1 MSLRTDIRST
11 IALAAPIA
19 ASQVSDMLTLAV
31 DLIMVGSLGTLPL
44 AAVTLAGTS
53 STMVLLF
60 GIGFTIAMTP
70 EIATRMARG
79 DTQGAAACAQTGSKM
94 SMIVAAGLVAVLLAV
109 SPWLEVLGAPADVTA
124 MAIPYFRWY
133 VLSFLFRLGFGTIK
147 QTSEALGNSRMPMM
161 IAIAANVLNVVFN
174 WVFIYGNLGMPA
186 MGAEGAGFATF
197 LSRVAAVVLGLLVWQ
212 RTSLFAPLR
221 AQGRQSLS
229 RDERKAMLVTGAS
242 IGLQITLEVMAFAL
256 GGIMVAWLGAVPLA
270 AHQVVLNLASITFM
284 GALGLSSAATVRVA
298 SALGSGGVG
307 DVRRAAYV
315 AIGIVVAFELLT
327 ALLFVLL
334 RHDLPLLYSSDPLVL
349 ALASQLLLFAAAFQ
363 LFDGL
368 QVVGMG
374 ILRGLNDTTV
384 PAIMSFVAYIVL
396 CIPLGYIAAFPLGL
410 GAHGI
415 WIGYVIGLTIA
426 SVAYLL
432 RFSAITSTNEGSA

>member
-1 MSLRTDIRST
+1 MSTRKDIRDT
-11 IALAAPIA
+11 LALAAPIA

-44 AAVTLAGTS
+44 AAATLAGTS

-60 GIGFTIAMTP
+60 GVGFTIAMTP

-79 DTQGAAACAQTGSKM
+79 DAPGAAAAVRSGSQL
-94 SMIVAAGLVAVLLAV
+94 SMIVALVLVGALLAV

-124 MAIPYFRWY
+124 LAIPYFRWY
-133 VLSFLFRLGFGTIK
+133 VLSFLFRLGFGVIK

-161 IAIAANVLNVVFN
+161 IAIAANLLNVLFN
-174 WVFIYGNLGMPA
+174 WIFIYGNLGMPA

-197 LSRVAAVVLGLLVWQ
+197 LSRVCGVGIGIVVW
-212 RTSLFAPLR
+212 RRSELFAPLR
-221 AQGRQSLS
+221 AHITNVLS
-229 RDERKAMLVTGAS
+229 RQERNALVLSGAS
-242 IGLQITLEVMAFAL
+242 IGLQITLEVGAFAF
-256 GGIMVAWLGAVPLA
+256 GGLMVGWLGAVPLA
-270 AHQVVLNLASITFM
+270 AHQVALNLASVTFM

-298 SALGSGGVG
+298 SAAGSGTAH
-307 DVRRAAYV
+307 DIRRAAHV
-315 AIGIVVAFELLT
+315 AIGIVVAFELVT
-327 ALLFVLL
+327 ALFFVFL
-334 RHDLPLLYSSDPLVL
+334 RHELPFLYSQDPLVL
-349 ALASQLLLFAAAFQ
+349 ALASQLLVYAAGFQ

-374 ILRGLNDTTV
+374 ILRGLNDTRV
-384 PAIMSFVAYIVL
+384 PAIMAFVAYIML
-396 CIPLGYIAAFPLGL
+396 SIPLGYLLAFPLGQ

-426 SVAYLL
+426 SIGYLL
-432 RFSAITSTNEGSA
+432 RFRSITAK